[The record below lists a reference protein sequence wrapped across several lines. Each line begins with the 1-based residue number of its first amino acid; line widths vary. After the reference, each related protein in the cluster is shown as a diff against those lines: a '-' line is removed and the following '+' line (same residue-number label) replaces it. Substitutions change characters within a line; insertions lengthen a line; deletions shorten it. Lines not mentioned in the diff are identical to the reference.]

1 MRRGPLLAGVA
12 VLLAAWAG
20 PLPGL
25 AASSFAAHMALHL
38 AVVAVAAPLIALG
51 LPGAGPWLGTR
62 MPRGLSALAL
72 APVAAAIEMLVV
84 WGWHAPALCR
94 AARSETSWHL
104 AEQASW
110 LAVGL
115 LLWMSALASPRQ
127 GDGAGWG
134 PWGGV
139 VALLLT
145 SMHMTLLGALIGLAP
160 GTLYDMVALAGLP
173 PLGWTPLD
181 DQRVGGI
188 LMLAVGGSAYLAG
201 GLYLVARALGDAPTG
216 AGPAPA
222 PNWEQQAAGRR

>member
-1 MRRGPLLAGVA
+1 MRWGPLLAGVA
-12 VLLAAWAG
+12 VLIAAWAG
-20 PLPGL
+20 PLPAL
-25 AASSFAAHMALHL
+25 SAASFAAHMALHL

-51 LPGAGPWLGTR
+51 LPGAGAWLGGR
-62 MPRGLSALAL
+62 LPRGLAALTL

-94 AARSETSWHL
+94 AARSETTWHA

-115 LLWMSALASPRQ
+115 LLWMSALGSARQ

-139 VALLLT
+139 LALLLT

-160 GTLYDMVALAGLP
+160 GTLYDMVAIAGLP

-188 LMLAVGGSAYLAG
+188 LMLAVGGAVYLAG
-201 GLYLVARALGDAPTG
+201 GLYLIACALAE
-216 AGPAPA
+216 APA
-222 PNWEQQAAGRR
+222 MSATTPEAR